1 MLLVPAENPS
11 PWTGP
16 TGNNTYLLKGAVPAL
31 VDAGVGNPDHIA
43 AVARE
48 LGDASLARIVITH
61 SHSDHVKGIPALL
74 DRWPSATVVNVAP
87 NSCRDGEA
95 IEAGDT
101 VLRALYTPGHAPD
114 HFCFLDEATRDVYC
128 GDLARLG
135 GTVVIPASAGGNLV
149 EYVASLDRL
158 RALRPRR
165 LLPGHGA
172 IIEDPDALIAEY
184 LAHRADRERQ
194 IVEALRAG
202 HASPDAIVARIYDN
216 LHPAVVRAAADSVLA
231 HLIKLKRDGRVQ
243 AG

>member
-184 LAHRADRERQ
+184 LAHRADRER
-194 IVEALRAG
+194 
-202 HASPDAIVARIYDN
+202 
-216 LHPAVVRAAADSVLA
+216 
-231 HLIKLKRDGRVQ
+231 
-243 AG
+243 